1 VNHQGAASA
10 EGCFKAS
17 ASSMA
22 KRVFSRDGCIGPR
35 QNNQENAHE
44 DKEIE
49 VHHVYAAFL
58 ALESLKY
65 IRIRMYYI
73 AFYLNI

>member
-1 VNHQGAASA
+1 MNHQGAASA
-10 EGCFKAS
+10 ECRFKAC

-22 KRVFSRDGCIGPR
+22 KRVFGRDGRIRPR

-44 DKEIE
+44 DKEIK

-58 ALESLKY
+58 ALWKP
-65 IRIRMYYI
+65 
-73 AFYLNI
+73 